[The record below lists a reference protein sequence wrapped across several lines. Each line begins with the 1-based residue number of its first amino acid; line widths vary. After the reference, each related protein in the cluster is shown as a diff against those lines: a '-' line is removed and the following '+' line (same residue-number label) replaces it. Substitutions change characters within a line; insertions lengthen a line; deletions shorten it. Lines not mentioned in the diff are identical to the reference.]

1 MPKRGGKAAHD
12 QAFRPS
18 SKVIIKFLMVLQ
30 KHGDLHGVQKV
41 LNLNLWVSF
50 LLQAKKMYSDKQ
62 GLSIVGYACTTCIG
76 NSRDLDESIA
86 APISANVWSQEIHRS
101 EKRYG
106 DKVAAN
112 LYGDNVE
119 ADYDD
124 NCRNHGR
131 CFGFNRGT
139 LKLGQSRDDKL
150 RRVTLQVDEED
161 IIFAL

>member
-30 KHGDLHGVQKV
+30 KH
-41 LNLNLWVSF
+41 
-50 LLQAKKMYSDKQ
+50 
-62 GLSIVGYACTTCIG
+62 
-76 NSRDLDESIA
+76 
-86 APISANVWSQEIHRS
+86 VWSQEIHRS

-119 ADYDD
+119 AGISPKMTHLVM
-124 NCRNHGR
+124 NVSWNNVHGICIDTHVHR
-131 CFGFNRGT
+131 ICKLSWLGHQDQNTTSLLALAIPKTIAGATSFVWKVIMVDASILQDQT
-139 LKLGQSRDDKL
+139 LGRF
-150 RRVTLQVDEED
+150 T
-161 IIFAL
+161 

>member
-50 LLQAKKMYSDKQ
+50 LLQAKKYGAKRSTE
-62 GLSIVGYACTTCIG
+62 VR
-76 NSRDLDESIA
+76 RDMETRD
-86 APISANVWSQEIHRS
+86 
-101 EKRYG
+101 
-106 DKVAAN
+106 AAN

-124 NCRNHGR
+124 NCR
-131 CFGFNRGT
+131 
-139 LKLGQSRDDKL
+139 
-150 RRVTLQVDEED
+150 
-161 IIFAL
+161 